1 VTDRVVS
8 RRRVAF
14 AGIVAVGAA
23 IATGELAAGLV
34 PGIPSPLLSIGRQ
47 IVDHQPP
54 GAKDFMTNLFGTAD
68 KLVLQIVIV
77 AAALL
82 IGAGIG
88 MLAARRTE
96 VAGALIAAFAA
107 AGFVASIGDPD
118 AVTVLAAAGAA
129 AEALVGMWVLN
140 WLVPLALG
148 AEPASAGGDARKA
161 PRKAPR
167 PSPAIPLSG
176 VAAVRRA
183 GAVEP
188 KAIKAGSP
196 SWRGATRDGVGSM
209 PSWSRRTLLQRGGA
223 IAVGSVA
230 ATAVGRVLLER
241 QRTPTTAAA
250 LPPPKSVPNL
260 PTGADLGIP
269 GLTPIVV
276 PNDRFYRIDTALI
289 PPNVDV
295 TSWSLKVTGMVDHPL
310 ELTFDQLTQLPI
322 IEQYVT
328 IACVS
333 NYVGGDLVGN
343 TAWRGVPLRTVLA
356 MAGVQAGATQ
366 LVGRSVD
373 GFTVGMPTSW
383 VMDEARVPMIAI
395 GMNGKPLPREHG
407 YPARLIVPGLYGY
420 VSATKWLSEL
430 QLTTLEAFDAY
441 WVPLGWAK
449 EAPILTQSRIDVPG
463 SGANVKVGPVT
474 VAGVA
479 WAPDRGVTKV
489 EVAIDGAWH
498 DARLSAPIS
507 TATWVQWLYDWDATA
522 GDHQIEVRATDGTG
536 TVQTADQSPPAPDGA
551 RGHHTIGVHV
561 G

>member
-1 VTDRVVS
+1 MTDRVVS

-54 GAKDFMTNLFGTAD
+54 GAKDFMTSLFGTAD

-82 IGAGIG
+82 IGAGVG
-88 MLAARRTE
+88 LVAARRTE
-96 VAGALIAAFAA
+96 LAGGVIAAFAA

-148 AEPASAGGDARKA
+148 AQPASVDGGA
-161 PRKAPR
+161 RKAPR

-176 VAAVRRA
+176 VAAVKRA

-196 SWRGATRDGVGSM
+196 SWRGGARDGVGSM

-250 LPPPKSVPNL
+250 LPPPKSVPTL
-260 PTGADLGIP
+260 PTGADLSIP

-276 PNDRFYRIDTALI
+276 PNDKFYRIDTALI

-295 TSWSLKVTGMVDHPL
+295 TGWSLKVTGMVDHPV
-310 ELTFDQLTQLPI
+310 ELTYAELTQLPI

-463 SGANVKVGPVT
+463 SGANLKLGPVT

-507 TATWVQWLYDWDATA
+507 PATWVQWLYDWDATA
-522 GDHQIEVRATDGTG
+522 GEHQIEVRATDGTG

>member
-1 VTDRVVS
+1 MIDRPAS
-8 RRRVAF
+8 RWRLAF
-14 AGIVAVGAA
+14 AGVVAVGAA

-34 PGIPSPLLSIGRQ
+34 PGIPSPIASIGRQ

-54 GAKDFMTNLFGTAD
+54 GAKDFMTSLFGTAD

-77 AAALL
+77 SAALL

-88 MLAARRTE
+88 LLAARRTE
-96 VAGALIAAFAA
+96 LAGAVIGAFAA
-107 AGFVASIGDPD
+107 AGFVANFGDPD
-118 AVTVLAAAGAA
+118 AVPVLAAAGAA
-129 AEALVGMWVLN
+129 ATALVGMWVLN
-140 WLVPLALG
+140 WLVPVALG
-148 AEPASAGGDARKA
+148 TPSGSVDGVARKG
-161 PRKAPR
+161 RR

-176 VAAVRRA
+176 SAAVRRT

-188 KAIKAGSP
+188 RAIKAGSP
-196 SWRGATRDGVGSM
+196 SWRGSALDGAGSM

-223 IAVGSVA
+223 IALGSIA
-230 ATAVGRVLLER
+230 ATALGRVLLER

-250 LPPPKSVPNL
+250 LPPPKSVPTL
-260 PTGADLGIP
+260 PTGADLAIP

-276 PNDRFYRIDTALI
+276 PNDKFYRIDTVVVF

-295 TSWSLKVTGMVDHPL
+295 TTWKLNVTGMVDHPL
-310 ELTFDQLTQLPI
+310 ELTYDELIQLPI

-395 GMNGKPLPREHG
+395 GMNGQPLPRDHG

-420 VSATKWLSEL
+420 VSATKWLTEL

-463 SGANVKVGPVT
+463 SGANLKAGQVT

-507 TATWVQWLYDWDATA
+507 PATWVQWLYDWDAIA

-536 TVQTADQSPPAPDGA
+536 TVQTTDHSPPAPDGA
-551 RGHHTIGVHV
+551 RGHHTIGVHI

>member
-1 VTDRVVS
+1 M
-8 RRRVAF
+8 AF
-14 AGIVAVGAA
+14 AGDVAVGAA

-47 IVDHQPP
+47 VVNLQPP
-54 GAKDFMTNLFGTAD
+54 GAKDFMTSLFGTAD

-88 MLAARRTE
+88 LLATRRLE
-96 VAGALIAAFAA
+96 LAGAVVAVFAA
-107 AGFVASIGDPD
+107 AGFVATFGDPD

-129 AEALVGMWVLN
+129 AEALVGMWILN
-140 WLVPLALG
+140 RLVPIALG
-148 AEPASAGGDARKA
+148 TSPGGADGTEGAAQASW
-161 PRKAPR
+161 PR

-176 VAAVRRA
+176 VAAVKRA
-183 GAVEP
+183 RAVEP

-196 SWRGATRDGVGSM
+196 TWRGGARDAAGSM

-223 IAVGSVA
+223 VAIASIA
-230 ATAVGRVLLER
+230 ATVVGRALLER

-250 LPPPKSVPNL
+250 LPPPKSIPAL
-260 PTGADLGIP
+260 PTGADLSIP
-269 GLTPIVV
+269 GLTPIVM
-276 PNDRFYRIDTALI
+276 PNDKFYRIDTALI

-295 TSWSLKVTGMVDHPL
+295 TTWKLKVTGMVDHPV
-310 ELTFDQLTQLPI
+310 ELTYDELIQLPI

-343 TAWRGVPLRTVLA
+343 TAWRGVPLRTVLG
-356 MAGVQAGATQ
+356 MADVQAGATQ
-366 LVGRSVD
+366 LVGRSID

-395 GMNGKPLPREHG
+395 GMNGKPLPRDHG

-420 VSATKWLSEL
+420 VSATKWLTEL

-441 WVPLGWAK
+441 WVRLGWAK
-449 EAPILTQSRIDVPG
+449 EAPILTQSRIDVPQ
-463 SGANVKVGPVT
+463 SGANLKAERVA

-479 WAPDRGVTKV
+479 WAPDRGVTRV

-507 TATWVQWLYDWDATA
+507 PATWVQWLYDWDASA
-522 GDHQIEVRATDGTG
+522 GDHQIEVRATDGAG
-536 TVQTADQSPPAPDGA
+536 VLQTADHSPPAPDGA

>member
-1 VTDRVVS
+1 VIDRPPS
-8 RRRVAF
+8 RRRLAF
-14 AGIVAVGAA
+14 TGIVAVTAA
-23 IATGELAAGLV
+23 IATGELAAGLLA
-34 PGIPSPLLSIGRQ
+34 GIPSPLLSIGRQ
-47 IVDHQPP
+47 IVNLQPP

-88 MLAARRTE
+88 LLAARRRE
-96 VAGALIAAFAA
+96 LAGAVIAVFAA
-107 AGFVASIGDPD
+107 AGFVASFGDPD

-140 WLVPLALG
+140 WLVPV
-148 AEPASAGGDARKA
+148 AGGASPGSTEPVA
-161 PRKAPR
+161 RKAPR

-176 VAAVRRA
+176 VAAVKRA
-183 GAVEP
+183 SAVEP
-188 KAIKAGSP
+188 KAVRAGSP
-196 SWRGATRDGVGSM
+196 RWRGGARDSAGSM

-223 IAVGSVA
+223 IAVGSIA

-250 LPPPKSVPNL
+250 LPPPKSVPAL
-260 PTGADLGIP
+260 PTGADLAIP

-276 PNDRFYRIDTALI
+276 PNDKFYRIDTALI

-295 TSWSLKVTGMVDHPL
+295 TSWSLKVTGMVDHPV
-310 ELTFDQLTQLPI
+310 ELTYDELIQLPI

-343 TAWRGVPLRTVLA
+343 TLWRGVPLRTLLA
-356 MAGVQAGATQ
+356 MAGVHPGATQ

-395 GMNGKPLPREHG
+395 GMNGKPLPRDHG

-463 SGANVKVGPVT
+463 SGTNLKSGQVT

-489 EVAIDGAWH
+489 EVAVDGAWH

-507 TATWVQWLYDWDATA
+507 AATWVQWLYDWNATP
-522 GDHQIEVRATDGTG
+522 GDHRIEVRATDGTG
-536 TVQTADQSPPAPDGA
+536 TVQTSDQSPPAPDGA

>member
-1 VTDRVVS
+1 VTDRAVS
-8 RRRVAF
+8 RWRLAF
-14 AGIVAVGAA
+14 AGIIAVGAA

-47 IVDHQPP
+47 VIALQPP
-54 GAKDFMTNLFGTAD
+54 GAKDFVTSLFGTAD
-68 KLVLQIVIV
+68 KLALQVVIV

-82 IGAGIG
+82 IGAGVG
-88 MLAARRTE
+88 VLAARRSE
-96 VAGALIAAFAA
+96 LAGGVIGVFAA
-107 AGFVASIGDPD
+107 AGFFASLGDPD

-129 AEALVGMWVLN
+129 AEALVGMWMLS
-140 WLVPLALG
+140 WLVPVALG
-148 AEPASAGGDARKA
+148 RPRRSADGAARKA
-161 PRKAPR
+161 RPR

-176 VAAVRRA
+176 VAAVKRA
-183 GAVEP
+183 ATVEP
-188 KAIKAGSP
+188 KAVKAGAT
-196 SWRGATRDGVGSM
+196 SWRGAAGDGPGSM
-209 PSWSRRTLLQRGGA
+209 PIWSRRTLLQRGGA
-223 IAVGSVA
+223 VAVASIA

-250 LPPPKSVPNL
+250 LPPPKSVPTL
-260 PTGADLGIP
+260 PTGADLSIP
-269 GLTPIVV
+269 GLTPVVV
-276 PNDRFYRIDTALI
+276 PNDKFYRIDTALI

-295 TSWSLKVTGMVDHPL
+295 TTWKVTVTGMVDHPV
-310 ELTFDQLTQLPI
+310 ELTFDELIQLPI

-343 TAWRGVPLRTVLA
+343 TLWRGVPLRTVLA

-366 LVGRSVD
+366 LVGRSID

-383 VMDEARVPMIAI
+383 VMDQARTPMIAI

-420 VSATKWLSEL
+420 VSATKWLTEL

-449 EAPILTQSRIDVPG
+449 EAPILTQSRIDIPQ
-463 SGANVKVGPVT
+463 SGANLKAGHVA

-479 WAPDRGVTKV
+479 WAPDRGVSKV

-507 TATWVQWLYDWDATA
+507 SATWVQWLYDWDATA

-536 TVQTADQSPPAPDGA
+536 VVQTADHSPPAPDGA

>member
-1 VTDRVVS
+1 MTDRAVS
-8 RRRVAF
+8 RWRLAF

-47 IVDHQPP
+47 VVNLQPP
-54 GAKDFMTNLFGTAD
+54 GAKDFMASLFGTAD

-82 IGAGIG
+82 IGAVIG
-88 MLAARRTE
+88 LLATRRLE
-96 VAGALIAAFAA
+96 LAGAVVAVFAA
-107 AGFVASIGDPD
+107 TGFVATFGDPD
-118 AVTVLAAAGAA
+118 AVAVLAAAGAA
-129 AEALVGMWVLN
+129 AEALVGMWILN
-140 WLVPLALG
+140 RLVPNALG
-148 AEPASAGGDARKA
+148 TSREGVDGSEGAAQASR
-161 PRKAPR
+161 PR
-167 PSPAIPLSG
+167 PSPATPLSG
-176 VAAVRRA
+176 VAAVKRA

-196 SWRGATRDGVGSM
+196 SWRGGARDAAGSM

-223 IAVGSVA
+223 VAVGSIA

-250 LPPPKSVPNL
+250 LPPPKSIPAL
-260 PTGADLGIP
+260 PTGADLSIP

-276 PNDRFYRIDTALI
+276 PNDKFYRIDTALI

-295 TSWSLKVTGMVDHPL
+295 TTWKLKVTGMVDHAV
-310 ELTFDQLTQLPI
+310 ELTYDELVQLPI

-343 TAWRGVPLRTVLA
+343 TAWRGVPLRTVLS

-373 GFTVGMPTSW
+373 GFTVGMPTAW
-383 VMDEARVPMIAI
+383 VMDESRTPMIAI

-420 VSATKWLSEL
+420 VSATKWLTEL

-449 EAPILTQSRIDVPG
+449 EAPILTQSRIDVPQ
-463 SGANVKVGPVT
+463 SGANVKAGHVA

-507 TATWVQWLYDWDATA
+507 PATWVQWLYDWDATA
-522 GDHQIEVRATDGTG
+522 GDHQIEVRATDGAG
-536 TVQTADQSPPAPDGA
+536 VVQTADHSAPAPDGA

>member
-1 VTDRVVS
+1 M
-8 RRRVAF
+8 AF

-54 GAKDFMTNLFGTAD
+54 GAKDFMTSLFGTAD

-88 MLAARRTE
+88 LLAARRTE
-96 VAGALIAAFAA
+96 LAGAVIAAFAA
-107 AGFVASIGDPD
+107 GGFVASIGDPD

-140 WLVPLALG
+140 WLASVALG
-148 AEPASAGGDARKA
+148 TSPGSTDGVA
-161 PRKAPR
+161 RKAPR

-176 VAAVRRA
+176 VVAVKRA

-196 SWRGATRDGVGSM
+196 SWRGATRDGAGSM

-223 IAVGSVA
+223 VMVGSIA
-230 ATAVGRVLLER
+230 ATAVGRALLER

-250 LPPPKSVPNL
+250 LPPPKSVSTL
-260 PTGADLGIP
+260 PTGADLSIA

-276 PNDRFYRIDTALI
+276 PNDKFYRIDTALI

-295 TSWSLKVTGMVDHPL
+295 TNWTVKVTGMVDHPI
-310 ELTFDQLTQLPI
+310 ELTYDELIQLPI

-356 MAGVQAGATQ
+356 MAGVHAGATQ

-373 GFTVGMPTSW
+373 GFTVGMPTAW
-383 VMDEARVPMIAI
+383 VMDESRTPMIAI

-420 VSATKWLSEL
+420 VSATKWLAEL

-463 SGANVKVGPVT
+463 SGANLKVGQVA

-489 EVAIDGAWH
+489 EVGIDGAWH

-507 TATWVQWLYDWDATA
+507 PATWVQWLYDWDATA